1 MIAGLHLKS
10 PISGGFEKQVA
21 KANDFAVAFDDD
33 VVEINGDEE
42 PMKLKESLQNFIKG
56 IYLRG

>member
-33 VVEINGDEE
+33 VVEINGEE
-42 PMKLKESLQNFIKG
+42 NKLKESVIKFG
-56 IYLRG
+56 RFL